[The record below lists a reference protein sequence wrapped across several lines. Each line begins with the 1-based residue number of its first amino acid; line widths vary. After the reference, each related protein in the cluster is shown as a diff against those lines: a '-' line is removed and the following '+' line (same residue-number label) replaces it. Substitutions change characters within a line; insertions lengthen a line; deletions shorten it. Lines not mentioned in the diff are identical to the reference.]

1 MKKYLIYILAILLF
15 NSCRE
20 EIDVNLNYGEE
31 KLVVEGK
38 IEQGF
43 PPYIILTKSQ
53 GYFEPINNE
62 TYNAIFI
69 EAASVW
75 VYKKQ
80 DSVFIDSVELTQLID
95 SIPLYTNLN
104 TPETFS
110 EEGFK
115 YLLKI
120 DWNELSVEATTSIPY
135 STPLDSLWVDLDTL
149 EEKNFKCDINA
160 LYSDPDTI
168 GNNILIM
175 SKRTQYWVKDTST
188 NPISI
193 KEKKDE
199 SLLLVDCGP
208 DVLINGSTF
217 ETYFPRPNES
227 GFPNKSYN
235 TSHFKIIT
243 DTNGNFLDSLFIPND
258 EVLIKF
264 CQVDKVSM
272 QFWRAVVRNTNAGG
286 NPFAEPMNMVSNIE
300 GGLGIWCGYGAT
312 YYKIPIVVDTTI
324 TEQYEPNNIFDI
336 F

>member
-1 MKKYLIYILAILLF
+1 MKKYLIYISAILLLT
-15 NSCRE
+15 SCRE
-20 EIDVNLNYGEE
+20 EIDLNLNSGEE
-31 KLVVEGK
+31 QLVVEGK

-53 GYFEPINNE
+53 GYFEPVNSE
-62 TYNAIFI
+62 TYNSIFV
-69 EAASVW
+69 EGASVW

-80 DSVFIDSVELTQLID
+80 DSVLTDSIELTQITD

-104 TPETFS
+104 TPTSFS

-120 DWNELSVEATTSIPY
+120 DWNEFSVEAITSIPY
-135 STPLDSLWVDLDTL
+135 STPLDSLWVTLDTL
-149 EEKNFKCDINA
+149 EEKDFKCDINA
-160 LYSDPDTI
+160 LYNDPDTI

-175 SKRTQYWVKDTST
+175 SKRKQHWVKDKST
-188 NPISI
+188 DPISI
-193 KEKKDE
+193 KNKEDE

-243 DTNGNFLDSLFIPND
+243 DTNGNFLDSLFMPND

-272 QFWRAVVRNTNAGG
+272 QFWRAVVRDMNAGG

-300 GGLGIWCGYGAT
+300 GGLGIWSGYGAV
-312 YYKIPIVVDTTI
+312 YYKIPVIVDTTI
-324 TEQYEPNNIFDI
+324 TQQYQPNIFDI